1 MNYPQVKGKFNLANL
16 ENTTTLYDVLIPRV
30 SSMSPFSKVCFEVGL
45 SSNLVLLAQIST
57 QILENFTGWE

>member
-16 ENTTTLYDVLIPRV
+16 ENTTTMYDVFIPRV